1 MKFEKEEIL
10 KQLQEMVKNAKV
22 PEPPKFFEDE
32 RFEDAFIEPEIDEE
46 GYSESIPAIWH
57 DYKYKEQANGVKVIT
72 NSVALI
78 NSNLYS
84 RYIDTEALVW
94 DSYDNILLLYLP
106 DPENPKMA
114 FKGSRWNFAKK
125 LKKEFRDQSLE
136 DIYIEF
142 NEK

>member
-1 MKFEKEEIL
+1 MAINKEEIL
-10 KQLQEMVKNAKV
+10 KQLQEMVKNAKA
-22 PEPPKFFEDE
+22 PESPKFFENE
-32 RFEDAFIEPEIDEE
+32 RFENAFLEPEEDEE

-57 DYKYKEQANGVKVIT
+57 DYTYIEQTNGVKVIT
-72 NSVALI
+72 NSTAKI

-84 RYIDTEALVW
+84 KYIDTEALVW

-125 LKKEFRDQSLE
+125 LKKEFADQSLE
-136 DIYIEF
+136 DIYVEMTQ
-142 NEK
+142 N